1 MKIAPIHLKIFLTSY
16 KNQVQPAS
24 SYEAFIAAILKA
36 GKDCIHSTGYYLIS
50 LLNVD
55 SKIFLTAILLGRLQ
69 KILLAIIHPAQYDFM
84 KECQASD
91 NIRPLVDI
99 IVLYADRQE
108 SIVNFV
114 GCRNGF

>member
-1 MKIAPIHLKIFLTSY
+1 MIF
-16 KNQVQPAS
+16 
-24 SYEAFIAAILKA
+24 
-36 GKDCIHSTGYYLIS
+36 

-55 SKIFLTAILLGRLQ
+55 SKIFLTAILVGRLQ
-69 KILLAIIHPAQYDFM
+69 KISLAIIHLAQYDFM
-84 KECQASD
+84 KGCQASD

-108 SIVNFV
+108 SVVKFV